1 MRFNLISERDAT
13 LNCKTPLKGELA
25 HFLRNQRTR
34 RINLRQPKKRAH
46 CLRRSPLP
54 SRLVSGVRCAAL
66 SPVTVPAPMGMNP
79 LLRNLQLVQGVNVSP
94 RGREQ
99 GIVVRAR
106 P

>member
-1 MRFNLISERDAT
+1 VSET

-34 RINLRQPKKRAH
+34 RINLRQPKKKG
-46 CLRRSPLP
+46 SLP
-54 SRLVSGVRCAAL
+54 AQEPFAISSRLVSCVRCAAL